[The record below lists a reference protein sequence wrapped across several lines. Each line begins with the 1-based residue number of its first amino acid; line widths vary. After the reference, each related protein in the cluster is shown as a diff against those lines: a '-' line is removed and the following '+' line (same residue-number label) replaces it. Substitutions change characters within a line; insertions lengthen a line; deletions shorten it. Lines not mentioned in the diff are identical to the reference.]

1 MYNMK
6 KKAVLEKNIEE
17 LKLSNKIITLLKDNE
32 ISLVEDLWK
41 LKRKE
46 LKALGLSDNEISQI
60 TIQLQLYGIDLN
72 KKIY

>member
-46 LKALGLSDNEISQI
+46 LKELGLSDNEISQI